1 VVAGVRAKH
10 HIHALGV
17 LIIVLVSMLGIVLIG
32 VLAGVRDE
40 VMGAHR
46 THGFAG
52 EELLR

>member
-1 VVAGVRAKH
+1 MPLVCWLLCFGM
-10 HIHALGV
+10 LD
-17 LIIVLVSMLGIVLIG
+17 IVLVG

-40 VMGAHR
+40 VMGAHG